1 MLFCDILELIEDEAD
16 YESFVEKL
24 GQLPFYN
31 TYILFPMAIDPNFSY
46 YGYVVKIEYEDGSYE
61 TIASGGYQEMHEVSG
76 KNRRCHYSCDDE
88 SWNSFVTQFLDQ

>member
-1 MLFCDILELIEDEAD
+1 MRKVVCDEAD

-24 GQLPFYN
+24 GQLPFYD

-61 TIASGGYQEMHEVSG
+61 TVAESGYQEVRAVSG
-76 KNRRCHYSCDDE
+76 KSRNRHYSCDDE
-88 SWNSFVTQFLDQ
+88 IWNSFVTQFLDQ